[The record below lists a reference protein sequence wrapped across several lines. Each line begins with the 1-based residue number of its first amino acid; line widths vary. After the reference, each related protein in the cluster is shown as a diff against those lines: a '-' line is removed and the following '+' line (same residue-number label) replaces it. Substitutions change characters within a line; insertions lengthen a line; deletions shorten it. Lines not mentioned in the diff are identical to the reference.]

1 MVHLDESMFTGHR
14 VTAVSTSVTVVC
26 LRDANRDLAWDV
38 TGVAME
44 AGALNAV
51 NSAVVGLIPVAGE
64 NVFC

>member
-1 MVHLDESMFTGHR
+1 MIQRDESMFTGHR

-38 TGVAME
+38 IGVAME

-51 NSAVVGLIPVAGE
+51 NSAVVGLFPVAGK